1 MNDRPRILVTE
12 KIADA
17 GIEVLRAVGDVDVEL
32 EWSADELA
40 ERIAPYNA
48 LVVRSATKVTAALI
62 AAAPRLEVVGRAGT
76 GVDNVDVAAATERG
90 IVVVNAAGS
99 NAVSAAEHAIA
110 LMLAQARNI
119 PQAHM
124 ALVDG
129 RWERSKFG
137 GIEVTGKTLGVIGF
151 GNIGQLVAER
161 ALGLGMRVVA
171 YDPFVADARYREM
184 GVEKAESLDDL
195 YPDSDFITLHVA
207 STPETRGFINA
218 EAIAKMRDGVRIIN
232 DARGDLIVEADLVA
246 AIESGKVAGA
256 AIDVYP
262 EEPATESP
270 YFGVG
275 GIVVTPHL
283 GASTGEAQERAGVAC
298 AQQVAAALTGGAVT
312 SAVNIPVVSAE
323 TMATVG
329 PFLPLAGHLGRLA
342 AGIAGGIDGSIEVT
356 CEGEFAAH
364 ASRLLV
370 TAELA
375 GALSGHTVETV
386 NMVNAAERA
395 RERGIEWSDSAT
407 TVARD
412 YTSRL
417 KVAIGDASVA
427 GTTVGSTSRPRLVE
441 VLGESIELELAPH
454 VGILR
459 YRDEPGQIGTVG
471 TVMAGEGINI
481 ASMAVGRS
489 TEGQATMGVT
499 VDSPVP
505 AEAQAAIA
513 KGCDAQVWFVD
524 LDIP

>member
-1 MNDRPRILVTE
+1 MSDRPRILVTE
-12 KIADA
+12 KIAEG
-17 GIEVLRAVGDVDVEL
+17 GIDVLRSVGEVDVEL

-40 ERIAPYNA
+40 AKIAPYDA

-62 AAAPRLEVVGRAGT
+62 AQALRLRVIGRAGT
-76 GVDNVDVAAATERG
+76 GVDNVDVPAATERG

-184 GVEKAESLDDL
+184 GVEKMDSLDEI
-195 YPDSDFITLHVA
+195 YPQCDFITLHVA

-218 EAIAKMRDGVRIIN
+218 DSLGKMRAGVRIIN
-232 DARGDLIVEADLVA
+232 DARGDLIVAEDLVA
-246 AIESGKVAGA
+246 AIEAGTVAGA
-256 AIDVYP
+256 AIDVFP
-262 EEPATESP
+262 DEPATESP
-270 YFGVG
+270 YFGVP
-275 GIVVTPHL
+275 GIIVTPHL
-283 GASTGEAQERAGVAC
+283 GASTGEAQERAGIAC
-298 AQQVAAALTGGAVT
+298 AEQVAAALTGGVVT

-342 AGIAGGIDGSIEVT
+342 AGIAGGIEGSIEVT
-356 CEGEFAAH
+356 CEGEIAEH
-364 ASRLLV
+364 DIRLLV
-370 TAELA
+370 TAVLA

-386 NMVNAAERA
+386 NMVNAADRA

-407 TVARD
+407 SVSRD

-417 KVAIGDASVA
+417 KVTIGDASVA

-441 VLGESIELELAPH
+441 VLGQSIELELAPH

-459 YRDEPGQIGTVG
+459 YADTPGKIGTVG
-471 TVMAGEGINI
+471 TTMAAEGINI

-489 TEGQATMGVT
+489 LDGQATMGVT

-505 AEAQAAIA
+505 PEAQAAIA
-513 KGCDAQVWFVD
+513 AGCDANVWFVD
-524 LDIP
+524 LDV